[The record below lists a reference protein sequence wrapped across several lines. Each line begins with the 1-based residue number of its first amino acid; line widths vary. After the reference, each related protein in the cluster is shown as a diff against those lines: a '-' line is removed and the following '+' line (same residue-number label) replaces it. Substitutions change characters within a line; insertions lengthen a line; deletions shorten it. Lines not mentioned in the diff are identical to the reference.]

1 MAGTPQGNFA
11 AYKELNYRKEDQ
23 DNTVDF
29 ISLGIDRLIKE
40 GKARDAAKL
49 KLAQDQGKTYYDA
62 IKDIKIEPIQTVSM
76 FQDFDNK
83 AFNETFDAV
92 AEAKRITQDPSV
104 SNTLKQQY
112 SQKALEKQKGY
123 MELKTFLGDPVQVK
137 LFTDKLNTDTSKIWR
152 GDDGLKI
159 MRAVK
164 ANAVTYGF
172 DVNGRPT
179 VKFLDPDSNET
190 IEKNFNE
197 ATQAVL
203 NPYTEELVNKKD
215 GLIDQMKTEAVTMSI
230 ETENG
235 IGGNRTTK
243 TLKFNPEA
251 AKKSFDT
258 RFGEYNL
265 NNDDQYLKQF
275 SYDVLNNKPIK
286 SKEDWDKVKQAY
298 VDRMDG
304 FVKEEKS
311 TIDKYTAAQLEGQNL
326 NNKKTKVQ
334 IQKMLEK
341 EQQLAVPTAE
351 TSIIRT
357 YNPDGSYQGYYTGKT
372 ASVNLA
378 GTTNFIS
385 AHPVEG
391 RDGKVTNRYY
401 IGGFAKDGNIV
412 YEPISNP
419 LTAMTSAKIKDP
431 VKFFSELNFKAS
443 TLPVIKYGTRQ
454 KIVPKKNEKSKE
466 YELTSVNIKAK
477 ATEENMKKD
486 FENTLY
492 QGLLDNQ
499 GENQ

>member
-1 MAGTPQGNFA
+1 MTPQGNFA
-11 AYKELNYRKEDQ
+11 AYKELKYRKEDQ

-49 KLAQDQGKTYYDA
+49 KLAQDLGKTYYDA
-62 IKDIKIEPIQTVSM
+62 IKDTKIEAKQTAPI
-76 FQDFDNK
+76 FQEMYNSQFNK
-83 AFNETFDAV
+83 AFDSNAY
-92 AEAKRITQDPSV
+92 AKQIALNLSIPDPV
-104 SNTLKQQY
+104 R
-112 SQKALEKQKGY
+112 QKAVQQAQQDWKDYETMG
-123 MELKTFLGDPVQVK
+123 TFLGDKDQLK
-137 LFTDKLNTDTSKIWR
+137 IFTDKLNTDTSKIWR
-152 GDDGLKI
+152 GDEGLKI
-159 MRAVK
+159 M
-164 ANAVTYGF
+164 NAIK
-172 DVNGRPT
+172 NGAFTKGTNQNNQT
-179 VKFLDPDSNET
+179 VFKYLDPDTNET
-190 IEKNFNE
+190 VENTLGE
-197 ATQAVL
+197 TTQAVM
-203 NPYTEELVNKKD
+203 NGWTEELVNKKD
-215 GLIDQMKTEAVTMSI
+215 GLIDQMRQEATNMMI

-243 TLKFNPEA
+243 SVKFNQEA
-251 AKKSFDT
+251 AKISFDT

-265 NNDDQYLKQF
+265 NNDDPYLKQF
-275 SYDVLNNKPIK
+275 SYDVLNNKTIQ

-311 TIDKYTAAQLEGQNL
+311 VVDKYTTAQLEGQNL

-334 IQKMLEK
+334 IQKMQEK

-378 GTTNFIS
+378 GTTNFLS

-391 RDGKVTNRYY
+391 KDGKVTNRYY

-431 VKFFSELNFKAS
+431 VKVFAQLNQTAAS
-443 TLPVIKYGTRQ
+443 LPVIKYGTRQ
-454 KIVPKKNEKSKE
+454 KIVPKNNGKSTE

-477 ATEENMKKD
+477 EEQEADNMKELQNIYLKKAVD
-486 FENTLY
+486 QARNE
-492 QGLLDNQ
+492 
-499 GENQ
+499 

>member
-1 MAGTPQGNFA
+1 MATPQGNFA
-11 AYKELNYRKEDQ
+11 AYKELEYRKDDR

-40 GKARDAAKL
+40 GKGSDAAKL

-62 IKDIKIEPIQTVSM
+62 IKDIKVEPIQTVSM

-92 AEAKRITQDPSV
+92 AEAKRVTQDPSV
-104 SNTLKQQY
+104 PNSVKQQL

-123 MELKTFLGDPVQVK
+123 LELKTFLGDPAQVK
-137 LFTDKLNTDTSKIWR
+137 LFSDKLNTDTSKIWR
-152 GDDGLKI
+152 GDEGLKI

-215 GLIDQMKTEAVTMSI
+215 GLIDQMRSEALTMTI
-230 ETENG
+230 ENENG

-243 TLKFNPEA
+243 SLKFNPEA

-258 RFGEYNL
+258 RFGDYNL
-265 NNDDQYLKQF
+265 NNDDVYLKQF
-275 SYDVLNNKPIK
+275 SYDVLNNRTIQ

-311 TIDKYTAAQLEGQNL
+311 TVDKYTAAQLQGQKADVENT
-326 NNKKTKVQ
+326 KARTAKTKKSMQENIEPIVANENTTFVKQ
-334 IQKMLEK
+334 YNSTGDYIGYSEVKGSTVVIPGTQNTFT
-341 EQQLAVPTAE
+341 AVPFTAKDG
-351 TSIIRT
+351 TT
-357 YNPDGSYQGYYTGKT
+357 YNKYFIGGLSKNSRT
-372 ASVNLA
+372 ASVEVKDPLSTIKSYGKNTDAVTVLNRAINGASNL
-378 GTTNFIS
+378 T
-385 AHPVEG
+385 
-391 RDGKVTNRYY
+391 
-401 IGGFAKDGNIV
+401 
-412 YEPISNP
+412 PISIGNP
-419 LTAMTSAKIKDP
+419 IKINKKGSAIDLDIQETQIAPKA
-431 VKFFSELNFKAS
+431 KAS
-443 TLPVIKYGTRQ
+443 TRD
-454 KIVPKKNEKSKE
+454 
-466 YELTSVNIKAK
+466 
-477 ATEENMKKD
+477 NMKD
-486 FENTLY
+486 FMNALAPEN
-492 QGLLDNQ
+492 N
-499 GENQ
+499 